1 MIVVWSLS
9 DVCLFKTPMDCSTP
23 VSPVLHYL
31 PEFAQIHMSWWCY
44 LTILSSASLYFCLQ
58 SFPTS
63 GSFPVSRLF
72 ASGGQSIGTSASL
85 SVLPIYSGLISFRI
99 GWFYFLAIQ
108 GTLKSSAPQF
118 DSINSSALSLLYSP
132 VLTSICD
139 YWKIHSY
146 DCRSFVSKGL
156 SLLFNTLYSW

>member
-1 MIVVWSLS
+1 
-9 DVCLFKTPMDCSTP
+9 MDCSTP

-44 LTILSSASLYFCLQ
+44 LTILSSASLFFCLQ

-108 GTLKSSAPQF
+108 GTLKSQHHNLIASVLQLSAFFVVQF
-118 DSINSSALSLLYSP
+118 SHPYVTTGKSIAMTIGALSARGCLCFLIHCIHDNVMFN
-132 VLTSICD
+132 VLRTTKHI
-139 YWKIHSY
+139 
-146 DCRSFVSKGL
+146 
-156 SLLFNTLYSW
+156 